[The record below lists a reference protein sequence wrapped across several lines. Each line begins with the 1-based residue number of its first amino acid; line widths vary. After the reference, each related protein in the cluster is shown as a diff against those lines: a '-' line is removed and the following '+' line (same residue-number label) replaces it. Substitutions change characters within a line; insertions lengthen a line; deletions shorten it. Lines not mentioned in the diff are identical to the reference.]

1 MKIAAYTPRAAR
13 YEIGF
18 VWFSSLNL
26 RKVWKSQP
34 RFTHRRRATRD
45 QRTRIRHIDVEPEV
59 DERPDMIWG

>member
-26 RKVWKSQP
+26 RKVWEKSAEIHP
-34 RFTHRRRATRD
+34 STSRNGAPSHAHRAARFARVIGCRAYLR
-45 QRTRIRHIDVEPEV
+45 
-59 DERPDMIWG
+59 